1 MDLTFTM
8 LKVKRNQEE
17 KLLRQRQRQE
27 HISGKEVEN
36 KCLVCTKK

>member
-1 MDLTFTM
+1 MDITFTR
-8 LKVKRNQEE
+8 LKVKQSQGV

-36 KCLVCTKK
+36 KCLHT